1 MKITHLVIAAVATA
15 GGWIAAVNFQ
25 GHPGIGVAK
34 AAEALRAAGP
44 SQCPMHPW
52 VKSEK
57 PGQCT
62 VCGMNM
68 VAARDGGMS
77 LGHAA
82 SGFVFLQPGSVNAIG
97 VQTAAVRRQPLVRT
111 LRVAGMIGE
120 DESRHG
126 IVTAPVEGRI
136 DGLAMSCEG
145 EKMTHR
151 QPLLT
156 MFSRTLLAAANDYKV
171 ALTQEPSAVEKAKNR
186 LLQLGLVYE
195 QIASIPTRQEDHIHF
210 GILAPLSGTI
220 VKTYVAEGQYVKEG
234 EKLFEIADFR
244 KMWFM
249 FTAYEADL
257 PFIQVGQIV
266 EIASPS
272 SPGPATKARV
282 AFISPNLDD
291 MTRSARVRV
300 VLENPDGRFKNKTFA
315 QGVVTI
321 DAPEVLAVPRSA
333 VLAPGNTPRVYVEKG
348 QGVYQQRPVSLGRVG
363 DACWEVLDGVKEG
376 ERVVLAGNM
385 LIDAQAQLDAMT
397 MGQDSRPRPMTN
409 EFWCGVAANAK
420 RVQLSA
426 QPRQPM
432 K

>member
-1 MKITHLVIAAVATA
+1 MKFPHLVIAVVAAA
-15 GGWIAAVNFQ
+15 GGWMAAVSFQ
-25 GHPGIGVAK
+25 GHPGAGVAH
-34 AAEALRAAGP
+34 AADGMPAARP

-52 VKSEK
+52 VMSEQ

-62 VCGMNM
+62 VCGMNL
-68 VAARDGGMS
+68 VAAHDGRTGF
-77 LGHAA
+77 GHAA
-82 SGFVFLQPGSVNAIG
+82 RGIVLLQPGSVNAIG
-97 VQTAAVRRQPLVRT
+97 VQTAEVRKQPLART

-126 IVTAPVEGRI
+126 IITAPVEGRI

-156 MFSRTLLAAANDYKV
+156 MFSRALLAAADDYKV
-171 ALTQEPSAVEKAKNR
+171 ALTQEPADVEKAKNR
-186 LLQLGLVYE
+186 LLQMGLVHE
-195 QIASIPTRQEDHIHF
+195 QIASIPTRQADHIHF

-220 VKTYVAEGQYVKEG
+220 VKTYVAEGQYVREG

-244 KMWFM
+244 KVWFM

-257 PFIQVGQIV
+257 PFIQVGQVV
-266 EIASPS
+266 EITAPS

-315 QGVVTI
+315 QGVVMI
-321 DAPEVLAVPRSA
+321 DAPEVLAIPRSA
-333 VLAPGNTPRVYVEKG
+333 VLAPGDTPRVYVEKAS
-348 QGVYQQRPVSLGRVG
+348 GVYQQRPVSLGRAG
-363 DACWEVLDGVKEG
+363 DACWEVLEGVQEG

-397 MGQDSRPRPMTN
+397 MGQDSRPRRMTN

>member
-1 MKITHLVIAAVATA
+1 MKITHLVIAAVAAA
-15 GGWIAAVNFQ
+15 GGWIAAVSFQ
-25 GHPGIGVAK
+25 GHPGIGVAH
-34 AAEALRAAGP
+34 AADAVRAAGP
-44 SQCPMHPW
+44 IQCPMHPW
-52 VKSEK
+52 VKAEK

-62 VCGMNM
+62 VCGMNL

-82 SGFVFLQPGSVNAIG
+82 SGFVLLQPGSVNAIG
-97 VQTAAVRRQPLVRT
+97 VETAEVRRQPLVRT

-171 ALTQEPSAVEKAKNR
+171 ALTQEPAAIEKAKNR

-195 QIASIPTRQEDHIHF
+195 QIASISTRQEDHIHF

-266 EIASPS
+266 EITSPS

-333 VLAPGNTPRVYVEKG
+333 VLAPGDTPRVYVEKG

-397 MGQDSRPRPMTN
+397 MSEDSRRRPMTN

-420 RVQLSA
+420 RVQLGA

>member
-1 MKITHLVIAAVATA
+1 MKITHLVIAAVAAA

-25 GHPGIGVAK
+25 GHPGIGVAQ
-34 AAEALRAAGP
+34 AAEAVRAAGP

-62 VCGMNM
+62 VCGMNL

-82 SGFVFLQPGSVNAIG
+82 SGFVLLQPDSVNAIG
-97 VQTAAVRRQPLVRT
+97 VQTAEVRRQPLVRT

-136 DGLAMSCEG
+136 NGLAMSCEG
-145 EKMTHR
+145 ERMTHR

-156 MFSRTLLAAANDYKV
+156 IFSRTLLAAANDYKV
-171 ALTQEPSAVEKAKNR
+171 ALTQEPSAIEKAKNR

-220 VKTYVAEGQYVKEG
+220 VKTYVVEGQYVKEG
-234 EKLFEIADFR
+234 ERLFEIADFR

-266 EIASPS
+266 EITSPS

-291 MTRSARVRV
+291 LTRSARVRV

-333 VLAPGNTPRVYVEKG
+333 VLAPGDTPRVYVEKG
-348 QGVYQQRPVSLGRVG
+348 QGVYQQRQVSLGRVG

-397 MGQDSRPRPMTN
+397 IGEESSRRPMTN

-420 RVQLSA
+420 RLELSA
-426 QPRQPM
+426 RP
-432 K
+432 KK